1 MLNLHI
7 TLTFSKQLRAFII
20 GYFVLHFYFME
31 QRKLLERELNILR
44 DRLLLMGGE
53 VELALQRA
61 MHALVQRNSEAANQV
76 LEHDRVI
83 DQLELEIDR
92 LCVEV
97 LTLRRPVARELR
109 MVISIFKITPILE
122 RIADH
127 ATSIARAALELN
139 DEPELKIYGGLTE
152 MSDRALEML
161 QSALDAFTTN
171 DSDRARTLITEDE
184 EVDKIYDRL
193 VHDLMETMSQDAAKS
208 TRLARILF
216 VAKNLE
222 RIGDYVKD
230 ICELTVYMKEA
241 VFIKHQ

>member
-1 MLNLHI
+1 
-7 TLTFSKQLRAFII
+7 
-20 GYFVLHFYFME
+20 ME

-61 MHALVQRNSEAANQV
+61 MHALVKRDSDVANQV
-76 LEHDRVI
+76 LENDRVI
-83 DQLELEIDR
+83 DRLELEIDR
-92 LCVEV
+92 LSVEV

-109 MVISIFKITPILE
+109 MVISIFKITPVLE

-139 DEPELKIYGGLTE
+139 DEPELKTYAGLNE
-152 MSDRALEML
+152 MAERALEML
-161 QSALDAFTTN
+161 QSALDAFTSN
-171 DSDRARTLITEDE
+171 DSEKARQLIKQDE
-184 EVDKIYDRL
+184 EVDRIYDRL
-193 VHDLMETMSQDAAKS
+193 VENLMETMSQDATKS
-208 TRLARILF
+208 TRLARLLF

>member
-1 MLNLHI
+1 
-7 TLTFSKQLRAFII
+7 
-20 GYFVLHFYFME
+20 ME

-61 MHALVQRNSEAANQV
+61 MHALIKRDSDVANQV
-76 LEHDRVI
+76 LENDRVI

-92 LCVEV
+92 LSVEV
-97 LTLRRPVARELR
+97 LTLRRPAACEMR
-109 MVISIFKITPILE
+109 MVISIFKITPVLE

-139 DEPELKIYGGLTE
+139 DEPELKIYGGLNE
-152 MSDRALEML
+152 MAECALEML
-161 QSALDAFTTN
+161 QSALDAFTSN
-171 DSDRARTLITEDE
+171 DSEKARKLIKQDE
-184 EVDKIYDRL
+184 EVDRIYDRL
-193 VHDLMETMSQDAAKS
+193 VENLMETMSQDATKS
-208 TRLARILF
+208 TRLARLLF

-230 ICELTVYMKEA
+230 VCELTVYMKEA

>member
-1 MLNLHI
+1 
-7 TLTFSKQLRAFII
+7 
-20 GYFVLHFYFME
+20 ME

-61 MHALVQRNSEAANQV
+61 MHALIKRDSDVANQV
-76 LEHDRVI
+76 LENDRVI
-83 DQLELEIDR
+83 DRLELEIDR
-92 LCVEV
+92 LSVEV

-109 MVISIFKITPILE
+109 LVISIFKITPILE

-139 DEPELKIYGGLTE
+139 DQPELKTYGGLNE
-152 MSDRALEML
+152 MAERALEML
-161 QSALDAFTTN
+161 QSALDAFTSN
-171 DSDRARTLITEDE
+171 DSERARKLIKQDE
-184 EVDKIYDRL
+184 EVDRIYDRL
-193 VHDLMETMSQDAAKS
+193 VENLMETMSQDATKS
-208 TRLARILF
+208 TRLARLLF

>member
-1 MLNLHI
+1 
-7 TLTFSKQLRAFII
+7 
-20 GYFVLHFYFME
+20 ME
-31 QRKLLERELNILR
+31 QRKLLERELDILR

-53 VELALQRA
+53 VELAIQRA
-61 MHALVQRNSEAANQV
+61 VHALTQRDSKAANQV
-76 LEHDRVI
+76 IENDSVI
-83 DQLELEIDR
+83 DRLELEIDR
-92 LCVEV
+92 MSVDV

-109 MVISIFKITPILE
+109 LVISITKITPILE

-139 DEPELKIYGGLTE
+139 DEPELKIRAE
-152 MSDRALEML
+152 MPEMAELALEML
-161 QSALDAFTTN
+161 QLALDAFTSN
-171 DSDRARTLITEDE
+171 DSDRARELIKKDEDI
-184 EVDKIYDRL
+184 DKIYNHL
-193 VHDLMETMSQDAAKS
+193 VNDLMETMSQDATKS
-208 TRLARILF
+208 TRLARLLF

>member
-1 MLNLHI
+1 
-7 TLTFSKQLRAFII
+7 
-20 GYFVLHFYFME
+20 ME
-31 QRKLLERELNILR
+31 QRKLLERELDILR

-53 VELALQRA
+53 TELALQRA
-61 MHALVQRNSEAANQV
+61 MHALTQRDSDVANQV
-76 LEHDRVI
+76 LENDRVI
-83 DQLELEIDR
+83 DRLELEIDR
-92 LCVEV
+92 LSVEV

-109 MVISIFKITPILE
+109 IVISIFKITPILE

-139 DEPELKIYGGLTE
+139 DEPELENYAGLNE
-152 MSDRALEML
+152 MAERALSML
-161 QSALDAFTTN
+161 QSVLDAFTNN
-171 DSDRARTLITEDE
+171 DADKARQLIAQDK
-184 EVDKIYDRL
+184 EVDRIYDRL
-193 VHDLMETMSQDAAKS
+193 VSDVQNTMEQDAAKS
-208 TRLARILF
+208 VRLARLLF